1 VPLAIR
7 LASPRHKELLEVILL
22 PRLAVLAVEAGVLR
36 LLEAQQDRQAALAVL
51 ELHLLLADHQ

>member
-1 VPLAIR
+1 MPLAIR

-22 PRLAVLAVEAGVLR
+22 PQLALLAGEAGVLR
-36 LLEAQQDRQAALAVL
+36 LLEAQQDRPAALAVL

>member
-1 VPLAIR
+1 MPLAIR

-22 PRLAVLAVEAGVLR
+22 PQLALLAGEAGVLR
-36 LLEAQQDRQAALAVL
+36 LLESQQDRPAALAVL